1 MSKIFLKSEPSQEK
15 FFNIYQIGIVKRK
28 PYLINS
34 KSYIKSIYLPILS
47 INNIHC
53 LYYIL
58 LFLLY
63 SDMRVDHIAIA
74 VNDAD
79 RALENYKKILKI
91 DNIDVEEVP
100 NEKVKVVMLNLE
112 DTRLE
117 LIEPL
122 EDTSPI
128 SKFLKER
135 GEGIHHIAITADEIE
150 NDVNQAKA
158 NGMRFLGEL
167 RTGSYGRKITF
178 IHPKS
183 LNGVLVEFCQAPP
196 H

>member
-1 MSKIFLKSEPSQEK
+1 
-15 FFNIYQIGIVKRK
+15 
-28 PYLINS
+28 
-34 KSYIKSIYLPILS
+34 
-47 INNIHC
+47 
-53 LYYIL
+53 
-58 LFLLY
+58 
-63 SDMRVDHIAIA
+63 
-74 VNDAD
+74 
-79 RALENYKKILKI
+79 LKI
-91 DNIDVEEVP
+91 NKIDVEEVP

-150 NDVNQAKA
+150 NDVNHAKE

>member
-1 MSKIFLKSEPSQEK
+1 
-15 FFNIYQIGIVKRK
+15 
-28 PYLINS
+28 
-34 KSYIKSIYLPILS
+34 
-47 INNIHC
+47 
-53 LYYIL
+53 
-58 LFLLY
+58 
-63 SDMRVDHIAIA
+63 MRVDHIAIA
-74 VNDAD
+74 VNDANS
-79 RALENYKKILKI
+79 ALENYKKILKI
-91 DNIDVEEVP
+91 DKIDVEEVP

-122 EDTSPI
+122 DDTSPI
-128 SKFLKER
+128 SKFLKDR

-150 NDVNQAKA
+150 SDVNHAKE
-158 NGMRFLGEL
+158 NGMRFLGDL

-196 H
+196 THM

>member
-1 MSKIFLKSEPSQEK
+1 
-15 FFNIYQIGIVKRK
+15 
-28 PYLINS
+28 
-34 KSYIKSIYLPILS
+34 
-47 INNIHC
+47 
-53 LYYIL
+53 
-58 LFLLY
+58 
-63 SDMRVDHIAIA
+63 VDHIAIA
-74 VNDAD
+74 VNDAN

-91 DNIDVEEVP
+91 DKIDVEEVP

-150 NDVNQAKA
+150 NDVNHAKE
-158 NGMRFLGEL
+158 NGMKFLGEL

-183 LNGVLVEFCQAPP
+183 LNGVLVEFCQAP

>member
-1 MSKIFLKSEPSQEK
+1 
-15 FFNIYQIGIVKRK
+15 
-28 PYLINS
+28 
-34 KSYIKSIYLPILS
+34 
-47 INNIHC
+47 
-53 LYYIL
+53 
-58 LFLLY
+58 
-63 SDMRVDHIAIA
+63 MRVDHIAIA

-79 RALENYKKILKI
+79 TALENYKKILKI
-91 DNIDVEEVP
+91 DKIDVEEVP

-150 NDVNQAKA
+150 NDVSHAKE

-196 H
+196 P